1 MYAYYK
7 SLFGK
12 ENLIGVSLGENAW
25 KENLR
30 LHDDEKERLTREF
43 STEELERVIK
53 GMKANTAPVP
63 DGFPIGFFKN
73 MWPMLKD
80 LVKELLDDMCKGELD
95 LGRLN
100 YGVISLLPKIKDAN
114 TIKQYRPI
122 CLLNVILK
130 ILTKA
135 VTMRASEYA
144 GNVISKTQT
153 AFIPGRSILEGV
165 VILHDVLHELDTK
178 KEGVLSLR

>member
-25 KENLR
+25 KENLK

-63 DGFPIGFFKN
+63 DGFSIGFFKN

-80 LVKELLDDMCKGELD
+80 FVKELLDDMCKGELD

-100 YGVISLLPKIKDAN
+100 YG
-114 TIKQYRPI
+114 
-122 CLLNVILK
+122 
-130 ILTKA
+130 
-135 VTMRASEYA
+135 
-144 GNVISKTQT
+144 
-153 AFIPGRSILEGV
+153 
-165 VILHDVLHELDTK
+165 
-178 KEGVLSLR
+178 